1 MIEKFVSSIANLQ
14 SKWYLALSNFVLD
27 LPILAQSSISIFL
40 KNVKILMVFLH
51 FYVVQKWNSGS
62 NFLTLSQLSR
72 VVLISQCYNILAR

>member
-1 MIEKFVSSIANLQ
+1 MIEKFVSSIENLQ
-14 SKWYLALSNFVLD
+14 SKWHLALSNFVLD

>member
-14 SKWYLALSNFVLD
+14 SKCYLALSNFVLD
-27 LPILAQSSISIFL
+27 LPILAQSSISILL

>member
-14 SKWYLALSNFVLD
+14 SKWYLALNNFVLD

-51 FYVVQKWNSGS
+51 FCVVQKWNSGS
-62 NFLTLSQLSR
+62 NFLTLSQFSR